1 MCMMRGA
8 RKPAPA
14 FVRLIMERTWLSSY
28 PPGVPAS
35 ISVDPFDSLPALLT
49 RICARHADKPAF
61 TNQGASISY
70 GDLDRLSFAFA
81 AYLQKVAGLRKGERV
96 AIMLPNLLQYPVAL
110 FGVLRAGGVVVNTNP
125 LYTGPELERQLVD
138 SGASALLVLDNF
150 AHIAEHVLSRTR
162 VRHVVVTSVGD
173 MLHFPKAQ
181 IVNLVV
187 KHVRH
192 MVPPW
197 HIDGADDFM
206 NALDEG
212 AQLPLDVV
220 PLEAADTAFLQYTGG
235 TTGVP
240 KGAILSHGN
249 MVANLEQTAAWVSN
263 VLVEGAE
270 TAVIPL
276 PLYHVFAL
284 TATLAFFR
292 MAARNVLITNPR
304 DTGAL
309 VSELRHTRFSAMIGV
324 NTLFNALL
332 DAPHIEQANHGGVKV
347 VVAGGMAVQRA
358 VAERWHQVFGL
369 PLIEGYGLT
378 EASPIVTANPLTIA
392 AYNGSIGLPLPST
405 EVAVM
410 DEAGNMLGVD
420 TPGELCVRG
429 PQVMQGY
436 WQRPDETAKVMAA
449 DGWLRTGDIGMMDS
463 AGYFRIV
470 DRKKDVIVVSG
481 FKVFPNEVEDAA
493 MLHPG
498 VSEVAAIPAADE
510 HSEQVVKLVVVSRD
524 PALTADALLAHLR
537 SQLTGYKVP
546 RYIVFRKDGL
556 PKSNIGKVLRRVVKE
571 EEDKAAQLAA
581 HD

>member
-1 MCMMRGA
+1 
-8 RKPAPA
+8 
-14 FVRLIMERTWLSSY
+14 MERTWLLSY
-28 PPGVPAS
+28 PPGVPAT
-35 ISVDPFDSLPALLT
+35 IALDPSDSLPALLA
-49 RICARHADKPAF
+49 RVCERHADRPAF
-61 TNQGASISY
+61 TNQGASLSY
-70 GDLDRLSFAFA
+70 GELDRLSLAFA

-125 LYTGPELERQLVD
+125 LYTGPELERQLQD
-138 SGASALLVLDNF
+138 SGACVLVVLDHF
-150 AHIAEHVLSRTR
+150 AHIAEHVLVRTQ
-162 VRHVVVTSVGD
+162 VRHVVVTGVGD
-173 MLHFPKAQ
+173 MLHFPRAQ

-192 MVPPW
+192 MVPEW
-197 HIDGADDFM
+197 HIDGADQFM
-206 NALDEG
+206 KALDEG
-212 AQLPLDVV
+212 EELPLDMA
-220 PLEAADTAFLQYTGG
+220 PLQAADTAFLQYTGG

-249 MVANLEQTAAWVSN
+249 MVANLEQTVAWVKS
-263 VLVEGAE
+263 VLVEGEE

-284 TATLAFFR
+284 TVTLAFVR
-292 MAARNVLITNPR
+292 LAARNVLVTNPR
-304 DTGAL
+304 DTAAL
-309 VSELRHTRFSAMIGV
+309 VGELRHSRFSAMIGV

-332 DAPHIEQANHGGVKV
+332 DAPHIEQARHDGIKV

-358 VAERWHQVFGL
+358 VAERWHKVFGV

-378 EASPIVTANPLTIA
+378 ETSPIVTANPLTIKTHT
-392 AYNGSIGLPLPST
+392 GTIGLPLPST
-405 EVAVM
+405 DVAIM
-410 DEAGNMLGVD
+410 DDAGKMLGVD
-420 TPGELCVRG
+420 AAGELCVRG

-436 WQRPDETAKVMAA
+436 WRRPEETAKVMTG

-470 DRKKDVIVVSG
+470 DRKKDVIIVSG

-498 VSEVAAIPAADE
+498 VLEVVAIPAADA
-510 HSEQVVKLVVVSRD
+510 HSDEVVKLVVVRRD
-524 PALTADALLAHLR
+524 PALTAEALLAHMR
-537 SQLTGYKVP
+537 TRLTGYKVP
-546 RYIVFRKDGL
+546 RHIVFREGGL

-571 EEDKAAQLAA
+571 EEDKAAPVAA
-581 HD
+581 